1 MAVEKLMSSIEHAIN
16 RRKLFD
22 DKNSKELKDLSLKL
36 IKKSKKLLKNQV
48 NESGRVKQADL
59 PVKMKFDIQREKK
72 E

>member
-36 IKKSKKLLKNQV
+36 NKKSKKLLKNQV

-59 PVKMKFDIQREKK
+59 AVKMKFDIQREKK